1 MFYYVYFDKGMN
13 LAQFLGGVCE
23 LTTTQVRDFFD
34 LSFECLF
41 FSNLQSHLI
50 PPRLVEFFSVVW
62 FMFPII
68 YLAEVAWDIWVNK
81 NLVKYLILLPG
92 GAGYSND

>member
-1 MFYYVYFDKGMN
+1 MKFDFFMFYYVYFDKGMN

-50 PPRLVEFFSVVW
+50 PP
-62 FMFPII
+62 
-68 YLAEVAWDIWVNK
+68 
-81 NLVKYLILLPG
+81 
-92 GAGYSND
+92 